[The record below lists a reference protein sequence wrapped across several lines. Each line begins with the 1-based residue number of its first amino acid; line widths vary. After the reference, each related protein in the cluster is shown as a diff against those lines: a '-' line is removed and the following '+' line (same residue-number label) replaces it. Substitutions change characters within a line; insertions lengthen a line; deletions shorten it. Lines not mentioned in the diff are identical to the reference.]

1 MNFWYQNNKKE
12 KKNDKTQNVP
22 NPDLNRTINNEN
34 NFQNKFLKL
43 NIEKMKLERSYQS
56 LDIHRKLNSKRR
68 VTLASQVCLKFND
81 FFKNF
86 KN

>member
-1 MNFWYQNNKKE
+1 MCQI
-12 KKNDKTQNVP
+12 QQ
-22 NPDLNRTINNEN
+22 DLNRTINNEN